1 VANHMKAEKRV
12 QLLRL
17 LAEGNSVRSTA
28 RLLETNIRTVL
39 RHLVLAGE
47 ECRQFLHANLVEIKA
62 GHVQLDEQW
71 TYCGKHQRR
80 LSPEQ
85 QSDAS
90 LGDQFLFIALDTASK
105 LICTYAIG
113 KRDMETT
120 ERFLDD
126 LSRRIVLPTREEVVA
141 GRAVRPQVSSDAFH
155 SYYGGMDQTFGR
167 QVGYGQLIKK
177 YHENREA
184 GRYSPAGIIGVDRR
198 PMWGAIDP
206 MTICTSHVE
215 RFNGSTR
222 QWCKRFTRLT
232 YAFSRKLPNLRAAV
246 ALHIFQYNFCR
257 IQSRTKRTPAMA
269 AGVTERLWTVGDL
282 FG

>member
-1 VANHMKAEKRV
+1 MKAEKRV
-12 QLLRL
+12 QILRL

-28 RLLETNIRTVL
+28 RLMQTNIPTVL
-39 RHLVLAGE
+39 RQLVKAGE

-62 GHVQLDEQW
+62 RHIQVDEQW
-71 TYCGKHQRR
+71 TYCGKHQRK

-85 QSDAS
+85 QADSS
-90 LGDQFLFIALDTASK
+90 LGDQFLFIALDTDSK

-113 KRDMETT
+113 KRDAETT

-126 LSRRIVLPTREEVVA
+126 LSRRIVLPTRDDVIA
-141 GRAVRPQVSSDAFH
+141 GIAVYPQVSSDGFH
-155 SYYGGMDQTFGR
+155 SYPGGMAQAFGR
-167 QVGYGQLIKK
+167 QVRYGQLIKR
-177 YHENREA
+177 YGANPEA

-198 PMWGAIDP
+198 PMWGALDP
-206 MTICTSHVE
+206 MEICTSHVE

-246 ALHIFQYNFCR
+246 ALHIFHYNFCR
-257 IQSRTKRTPAMA
+257 IQSRMKRTPAMA
-269 AGVTERLWTVGDL
+269 AGVTERLWSINDL

>member
-1 VANHMKAEKRV
+1 MANHMKAEKRV

-28 RLLETNIRTVL
+28 RLMETNIRTVL

-62 GHVQLDEQW
+62 RHVQLDEQW
-71 TYCGKHQRR
+71 TYCGKHQRK

-85 QSDAS
+85 QADPS
-90 LGDQFLFIALDTASK
+90 LGDQFLFIALDTDTK
-105 LICTYAIG
+105 LVCTYAIG

-126 LSRRIVLPTREEVVA
+126 LSRRIVLPTREDVIAGVA
-141 GRAVRPQVSSDAFH
+141 VYPQVSSDAFH
-155 SYYGGMDQTFGR
+155 SYLGGMQQAFGR
-167 QVGYGQLIKK
+167 QVSYGQLIKK
-177 YHENREA
+177 FHENPEA
-184 GRYSPAGIIGVDRR
+184 GRYSPAGIIGVERR
-198 PMWGAIDP
+198 PMWGAFNSRS
-206 MTICTSHVE
+206 ICTSHVE

-246 ALHIFQYNFCR
+246 ALHVFHYNFCR
-257 IQSRTKRTPAMA
+257 IQSRMKRTPAMA
-269 AGVTERLWTVGDL
+269 AGVTERLWTISDL